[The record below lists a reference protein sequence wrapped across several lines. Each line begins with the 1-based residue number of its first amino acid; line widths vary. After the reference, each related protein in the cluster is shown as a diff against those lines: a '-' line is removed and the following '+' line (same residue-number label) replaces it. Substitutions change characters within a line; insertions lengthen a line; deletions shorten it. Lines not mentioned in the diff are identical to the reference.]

1 MDGID
6 NIAAVFSAHCSE
18 RLRAMHGVQAI
29 VDASETTNDAVA
41 TIISEGIAP
50 AVSPEHFRTLAAEIS
65 KLTRCLESIDDIKKL
80 AREIFARN
88 FSEQDQLLVFSQ
100 EISFSFAAK
109 MSVSMGLQLC
119 HFSNN
124 PTSDEVIQAEIAIA
138 MQRKPVIA
146 DRPTKRSTPVAA
158 ASSSIAKRRPRPMV
172 ARLRSSAELLCNESM
187 PTPTKIRLP
196 LPLQRGTSDRR

>member
-6 NIAAVFSAHCSE
+6 NIANVFSAYCSE
-18 RLRAMHGVQAI
+18 RLHAMHGIQAI
-29 VDASETTNDAVA
+29 VDASETLNDAVA
-41 TIISEGIAP
+41 TIVSKGIAP
-50 AVSPEHFRTLAAEIS
+50 VVSPEHFQTLVVEIP

-80 AREIFARN
+80 AREIFAGN

-109 MSVSMGLQLC
+109 MFVSMGLQLC

-124 PTSDEVIQAEIAIA
+124 PTSDEVIHAEIAIA
-138 MQRKPVIA
+138 MRRKPVMA
-146 DRPTKRSTPVAA
+146 GASKKNSTPVAA
-158 ASSSIAKRRPRPMV
+158 ASSIAKRRPRPMPV
-172 ARLRSSAELLCNESM
+172 RLRSSAELLCSESM